1 MKPRTYRAQKSALT
15 RAINSGIKEK
25 VLYECERVVRFDW
38 IDASPHTPYWPDDW
52 RRWLRALEDAA
63 PLVPLVV
70 FVRHVGSTDE
80 KRRRGVHTHAPS

>member
-38 IDASPHTPYWPDDW
+38 IETSPHTPYWPDDW
-52 RRWLRALEDAA
+52 HRWLRALEDAYGLGT
-63 PLVPLVV
+63 PHVDRV
-70 FVRHVGSTDE
+70 F
-80 KRRRGVHTHAPS
+80 RGAL